1 VLAMTAHAMRA
12 DQEECVNAGMD
23 DYISKPF
30 EPAELLGKISQWSRG
45 ASQENL
51 TIGSVR
57 LSGPFE
63 QPGKPA
69 VPPAG
74 QITTMDQAE
83 SPVIDLNALC
93 RRVMDDR
100 PMAFQL
106 LQRAADRLTRDLD
119 EMNVALQ
126 GREYDRLRKIAHKL
140 KGSAGNL
147 SAEPLRRAC
156 EDLELSSAQENEQ
169 QVADHFEVVL
179 HTSEAFRTEVQKL
192 LAAE

>member
-1 VLAMTAHAMRA
+1 
-12 DQEECVNAGMD
+12 MD

-30 EPAELLGKISQWSRG
+30 EPAELLSKISHWSRG
-45 ASQENL
+45 ASRENL

-63 QPGKPA
+63 QPVKLT

-83 SPVIDLNALC
+83 SQVIDLKALC
-93 RRVMDDR
+93 RRVLDDR

-106 LQRAADRLTRDLD
+106 LQRAADRLPRDLD

-156 EDLELSSAQENEQ
+156 EDLELSSAQDNEQ

-179 HTSEAFRTEVQKL
+179 HTSESFRVEVQKL